1 MPIMVT
7 EVTNIKEQLASV
19 KATLDRLLKER
30 AEKDAQIKRQNKQI
44 ADLTKKLEKWPIG
57 ASNKYSSAEDYD
69 KESNHNEQSNDERKA
84 IKDHSLG
91 SMFVER
97 KCS

>member
-44 ADLTKKLEKWPIG
+44 ADLTKKLEK
-57 ASNKYSSAEDYD
+57 
-69 KESNHNEQSNDERKA
+69 
-84 IKDHSLG
+84 
-91 SMFVER
+91 
-97 KCS
+97 